1 MRRYKRDH
9 AFTLTELLVVVIIIG
24 VMAAF
29 TVPNYTKSVERSHQK
44 DAETQL
50 KTIWS
55 ADQIYRAQNGAYWP
69 PVSESNDI
77 AAINSNLGLGII
89 PNGMTYNCASSAT
102 NTFTCTASRD
112 PSGSFVISVN
122 EAQISSLNPSCTGN
136 CPQSF

>member
-1 MRRYKRDH
+1 MRFSRRDH

-29 TVPNYTKSVERSHQK
+29 TVPNYTRSIERSHRK

-55 ADQIYRAQNGAYWP
+55 ADQIYRAQNGRYWP
-69 PVSESNDI
+69 PVSASNDI

-89 PNGMTYNCASSAT
+89 PNGMTYNCNSVLT
-102 NTFTCTASRD
+102 DTFTCTAARD
-112 PSGSFVISVN
+112 PAPPSFTIIVN
-122 EAQISSLNPSCTGN
+122 EAQIVDGINPSCTGN
-136 CPQSF
+136 CP